1 MEVAVV
7 TATVGFLLLPL
18 PLYRRNLPLTLNF
31 LQQPLPTLHHHLLLT
46 HLIIFQPI
54 KHLPIILHIVTIAI
68 VTAVII
74 ITQLYP
80 LR

>member
-1 MEVAVV
+1 MHHLVEVA
-7 TATVGFLLLPL
+7 ATMVVGFLLLL
-18 PLYRRNLPLTLNF
+18 PLCRRNLPLTLNF
-31 LQQPLPTLHHHLLLT
+31 HQQPLPTLHHHLLR
-46 HLIIFQPI
+46 IIFQPT
-54 KHLPIILHIVTIAI
+54 KLLPIMLRIEIIAI